1 MSSRVTLRTIAEEL
15 GVSRTTVSN
24 AYNRPHELSPA
35 LRTRI
40 LDTARRLG
48 YRGPDPAARMLRT
61 GKMGTIGL
69 VFTDDLRFV
78 FSDPDTTGFMRG
90 VAETTAASSIGL
102 SLLPVP
108 RDVDPRSSA
117 LATAPVDGYLVF
129 SVASSHPALD
139 IVLGA
144 GVPVVVVDEPDLG
157 DRTSF
162 VGIDD
167 HAGASIAAD
176 HIIELGHRR
185 VALLA
190 HRTATDSTAG
200 PLDIDQVAKATV
212 RVSRVR
218 LEAYH
223 ARLAA
228 ADLAPVA
235 IWQTAGSEQDA
246 GRDAAAAL
254 LTEHPETTALL
265 CTTDQI
271 AIGAIQAATAMGRR
285 VPDDLSVVGFD
296 DVPGAATCMPPL
308 TTVAQ
313 PIVDKGRV
321 AADLLLGQIRSGAR
335 CRIELP
341 IELIVRASTG
351 PPASGSRAQADS

>member
-1 MSSRVTLRTIAEEL
+1 MSARVTLKTIADEL

-24 AYNRPHELSPA
+24 AYNKPDELSLE
-35 LRTRI
+35 LRDRI
-40 LDTARRLG
+40 LATARRLG

-108 RDVDPRSSA
+108 RDVDPVASA

-129 SVASSHPALD
+129 SVASDHPALD
-139 IVLGA
+139 LVLRA

-157 DRTSF
+157 DRASF

-167 HAGASIAAD
+167 HAGARAAAD
-176 HIIELGHRR
+176 HVIALGHRH

-190 HRTATDSTAG
+190 HRTSIGSVAG
-200 PLDIDQVAKATV
+200 RIDDDDVMAATV
-212 RVSRVR
+212 RVSRMR
-218 LEAYH
+218 LEAYRQ
-223 ARLAA
+223 RLAA
-228 ADLAPVA
+228 VGLAPVA

-246 GRDAAAAL
+246 GRDAATAL

-271 AIGAIQAATAMGRR
+271 AIGAIRAANVMGLR
-285 VPDDLSVVGFD
+285 VPEDLSVVGFD
-296 DVPGAATCMPPL
+296 DVPGAATCVPSL
-308 TTVAQ
+308 TTIRQ

-321 AADLLLGQIRSGAR
+321 AADLLLEQIRSGTR

-341 IELIVRASTG
+341 IELVVRDSTG
-351 PPASGSRAQADS
+351 PAPR